1 MLAYCRISP
10 TIFFARVLGGQKEII
25 YLLRNR
31 FYLLCPMDLLVVC
44 KSTLIG
50 ETACANLQSCG
61 GETLGRHSSTS
72 ALKLPLQC
80 DCEGLYDWDNI
91 VGLSSAA
98 FSNPG
103 HRKRALSL
111 QTGRDNALLIQG
123 YSDTF
128 LNQLK

>member
-1 MLAYCRISP
+1 M
-10 TIFFARVLGGQKEII
+10 
-25 YLLRNR
+25 
-31 FYLLCPMDLLVVC
+31 VC

-80 DCEGLYDWDNI
+80 DCEDLYDWDNI

-128 LNQLK
+128 LNQLKYFLQDAFDHILANCRCFSRGMVKVNDT